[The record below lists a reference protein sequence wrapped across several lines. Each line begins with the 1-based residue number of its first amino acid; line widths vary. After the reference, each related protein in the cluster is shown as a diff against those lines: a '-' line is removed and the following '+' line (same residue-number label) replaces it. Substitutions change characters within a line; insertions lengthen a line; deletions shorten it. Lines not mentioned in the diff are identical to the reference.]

1 MNSFFVNFNKGS
13 RTKRD
18 NESNGNTLEDV
29 LNAFNSDPCIE
40 KIIGKPL
47 KATHVGEIS
56 ADMLKSTVDVHLPF
70 VTKIINF
77 SFENGCFSDELKLAE
92 IRPIFKKNK
101 GLDKENVSILSHV
114 SNVFGK
120 IMRMQIDAFIRD
132 KISKVLTGFRG
143 SHSIHHC
150 LMFMLEMWKN
160 TLHKGGYVSTFL

>member
-143 SHSIHHC
+143 IHSIHHC

-160 TLHKGGYVSTFL
+160 TLHKGGYVSIFL